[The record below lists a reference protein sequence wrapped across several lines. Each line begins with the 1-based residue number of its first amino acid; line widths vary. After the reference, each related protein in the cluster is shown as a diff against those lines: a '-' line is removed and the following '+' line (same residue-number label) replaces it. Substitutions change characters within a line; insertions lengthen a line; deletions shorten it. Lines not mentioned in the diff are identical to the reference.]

1 MDWSRVRTEGRPS
14 DIYFS
19 VTEACGGD
27 FSLIVRPPPEW
38 RGVAMLVMAMEMYR
52 RYPSPARA
60 SLVRHL
66 LCSSPTS
73 VVDI

>member
-14 DIYFS
+14 DIYLS
-19 VTEACGGD
+19 VREVCGGD
-27 FSLIVRPPPEW
+27 FSLIVHPPLEF

-60 SLVRHL
+60 LLVRRL

-73 VVDI
+73 VTDI